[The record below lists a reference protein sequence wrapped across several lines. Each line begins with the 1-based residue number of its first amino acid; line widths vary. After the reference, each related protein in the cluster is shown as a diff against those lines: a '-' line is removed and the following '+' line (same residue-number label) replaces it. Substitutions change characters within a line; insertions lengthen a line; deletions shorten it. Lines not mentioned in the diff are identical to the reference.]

1 MTPSKQQTRNEEPEM
16 RRVKNQNIHSN
27 NPALMF
33 AQGVESIVSDHL
45 NHPGKNDEQELREKQ
60 RVSNKQ
66 DSRGNLFNILMRQF
80 ASY

>member
-1 MTPSKQQTRNEEPEM
+1 M
-16 RRVKNQNIHSN
+16 RRIRNQQVHSN

-45 NHPGKNDEQELREKQ
+45 HHSRKYEAQQTSAKQ
-60 RVSNKQ
+60 RVAKKQ
-66 DSRGNLFNILMRQF
+66 EPVGNFFSLLMRQF

>member
-1 MTPSKQQTRNEEPEM
+1 M

-33 AQGVESIVSDHL
+33 ARGVESIVSDHL
-45 NHPGKNDEQELREKQ
+45 YHPGKNVEQEIREKQ